1 MSQMSFFFKCV
12 SDHLDLH
19 SFPTRRSSDLDPL
32 IKRRDRVPTFTVRGD
47 NIETTQPPDV
57 SSRIWANLA
66 PLRKALPENYRIE
79 MAGSIEE
86 AGKANSALAP
96 LFPIMLL
103 LMLAVIII
111 QVRSFSAM

>member
-1 MSQMSFFFKCV
+1 M
-12 SDHLDLH
+12 
-19 SFPTRRSSDLDPL
+19 
-32 IKRRDRVPTFTVRGD
+32 KRGGRAPWITVRGG
-47 NIETTQPPDV
+47 NIQTSQPSDV

-111 QVRSFSAM
+111 QLRSFSALGMVMLTVPLGPIGAGA